1 MRSLR
6 SWSCVAAVVGALS
19 AAACSD
25 ATSPVAPPPPVATPE
40 DAAAAPTCASTAR
53 TDAAFD
59 VDPGG
64 PDGQI
69 HAYAVRAAEGFFVV
83 YNRPSASGK
92 GNFEVF
98 VTRLSCAGDVLVPP
112 TKVSDSADNEID
124 PSAVWDGQRLLV
136 VWSAD
141 TGKAPANLELR
152 ARALGL
158 DGKAEGPVRRLSLTR
173 AGRPHSGNA
182 WMPAL
187 GVGASGAWLAGAW
200 GHDDA
205 PAFQVFAQRL
215 DASGAPSGE
224 AVDLALNAAVTQSA
238 PSVAIDA
245 SGRRWVAWAE
255 EPNQVDAGAAG
266 ASAWVSPEG
275 GRGEELVAGGGA
287 PSLAS
292 GASGTWL
299 AARGAVVELGSRRRA
314 TLPANLSQPAIAVD
328 AAGAAVVAYTGAAS
342 RVPLAVVRV
351 TSSGA
356 PTAPVELGVAD
367 AAPYPLHLEPVA
379 DKLFLLAFQVG
390 AGSKIRAKARLLRVE

>member
-1 MRSLR
+1 MRP
-6 SWSCVAAVVGALS
+6 VASPPVFVALAVALS
-19 AAACSD
+19 AVACSE
-25 ATSPVAPPPPVATPE
+25 ATPPVAPSPL
-40 DAAAAPTCASTAR
+40 AAPDVALTCASSAR

-59 VDPGG
+59 VDPAG

-69 HAYAVRAAEGFFVV
+69 HAYAVRAGEGMFVV

-92 GNFEVF
+92 GNFEVY

-124 PSAVWDGQRLLV
+124 PAAAWDGQRLLV

-158 DGKAEGPVRRLSLTR
+158 DGKAEGPVRTLSLSR
-173 AGRPHSGNA
+173 AGRPHSGNV

-187 GVGASGAWLAGAW
+187 GAGQAGPWLAGAW
-200 GHDDA
+200 GHDAA

-224 AVDLALNAAVTQSA
+224 AMDLALNAAVTQSA
-238 PSVAIDA
+238 PSVAVDA

-255 EPNQVDAGAAG
+255 EPNAGAA
-266 ASAWVSPEG
+266 APSAWVAAEG
-275 GRGEELVAGGGA
+275 SRGEEVIAGGGA

-299 AARGAVVELGSRRRA
+299 AARGAVLELGARQRA
-314 TLPANLSQPAIAVD
+314 TLPANLSQPALAVD
-328 AAGAAVVAYTGAAS
+328 AAGAVVVAYTGAAG

-351 TSSGA
+351 TSGGA
-356 PTAPVELGVAD
+356 VSAPAELGVAD

-379 DKLFLLAFQVG
+379 DGLFLLAFQVG